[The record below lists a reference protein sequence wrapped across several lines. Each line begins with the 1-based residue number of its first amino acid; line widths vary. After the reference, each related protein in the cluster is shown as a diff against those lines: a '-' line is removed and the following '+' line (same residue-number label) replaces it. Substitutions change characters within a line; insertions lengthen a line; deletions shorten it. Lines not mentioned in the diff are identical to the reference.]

1 MSMDELGIWDWMVRD
16 DADVHA
22 LGTQLRTVA
31 SELRTARTELVST
44 LGSASTAM
52 GWEGQIT
59 HRADLHTNP
68 AASLV
73 GRFIEDA
80 DAAGQALVALSQ
92 ARDQH
97 APALRVL
104 RQDWADLQANPPE
117 EKIWIHTGGMP
128 VTRVDHAEKHRLEEG
143 IRADVRH
150 HTDAL
155 SEADGTCQGLLAGA
169 VSSLD
174 ALVPPG
180 TSPSFLDSLLP
191 QGTVGLFVGHGLADD
206 EHEQQV
212 AADLGPDASA
222 DEVRAALAGIPPARL
237 ASFLAR
243 HPDIADVLAR
253 DWDPDGPDDPALGGL
268 LEARGELGEHGQSP
282 ESVAAVAAY
291 WAGLSRLD
299 RERMRLLFPTIVG
312 STDGVPLTDRAIA
325 NRWLVQTALRDEVAE
340 YARLAVGLSTDEQLE
355 AAVEALE
362 PNFVLDLFWD
372 REQTLRQGWWLVRGD
387 TGQMVRR
394 TEHNDLLLEESAQ
407 RMLLYQQMLEA
418 PTVVLRP
425 DLPGLPGD
433 QRMVVLFDP
442 RGDGRFAEYTGRLD
456 AQNVSVIVP
465 GTGTSMAGMQDYN
478 ERFSAIAGAHSA
490 DTAVITW
497 LGGDMPD
504 AIGADAPD
512 NRYSIDN
519 GHRLVSFVEGLGLAP
534 ERHVSLV
541 GHSAGGA
548 VVGFADLYGADV
560 DSVLHVASAGT
571 GEGVSDASMYP
582 STTWDA
588 VTGREVE
595 RYAQTAPGDLI
606 QVAQRSG
613 EIRDALEGNDLGI
626 PNLPEHIGHGYDP
639 EETPGFTE
647 LETGVWLVDSQARGE
662 SFSAGETLEGVLAH
676 DHVIR
681 PGTTSWENIVA
692 VIRSD
697 EESMEEK

>member
-1 MSMDELGIWDWMVRD
+1 MDELGIWDWMVRD
-16 DADVHA
+16 DGDVHA
-22 LGTQLRTVA
+22 LGTQLTTVA
-31 SELRTARTELVST
+31 SELRTARRELAAT
-44 LGSASTAM
+44 LGSASTAL

-59 HRADLHTNP
+59 HRADLQTNP
-68 AASLV
+68 AASLI

-80 DAAGQALVALSQ
+80 DAAGAALVSLSQ
-92 ARDQH
+92 TRDQH
-97 APALRVL
+97 APSLRVL

-117 EKIWIHTGGMP
+117 RQAWLNPHGHPT
-128 VTRVDHAEKHRLEEG
+128 TTVDHAEKRRLEEA
-143 IRADVRH
+143 IRTDVQH
-150 HTDAL
+150 HTEAL
-155 SEADGTCQGLLAGA
+155 AEADDTCQRLLAGA
-169 VSSLD
+169 VASLNG
-174 ALVPPG
+174 LVPPG
-180 TSPSFLDSLLP
+180 TSPYFLNSLMP
-191 QGTVGLFVGHGLADD
+191 DGTVGLFVGHGLQDD
-206 EHEQQV
+206 EVEQQI
-212 AADLGPDASA
+212 AADLGPDATA
-222 DEVRAALAGIPPARL
+222 DEVRAALLRLPPARL
-237 ASFLAR
+237 ATFLAR

-253 DWDPDGPDDPALGGL
+253 DWDPDGIDDPALGGL
-268 LEARGELGEHGQSP
+268 LEVRGELGEHGQSP
-282 ESVAAVAAY
+282 ESVEAVAAY
-291 WAGLSRLD
+291 WAGLSGLD
-299 RERMRLLFPTIVG
+299 RERLRLLFPTIVG
-312 STDGVPLTDRAIA
+312 NTDGIALTDRAIA
-325 NRWLVQTALRDEVAE
+325 NRWLVQTALRDEVAV
-340 YARLAVGLSTDEQLE
+340 YAGLAVGLTTDEQLE
-355 AAVEALE
+355 AAVADLE
-362 PNFVLDLFWD
+362 PHLFLDLFWD
-372 REQTLRQGWWLVRGD
+372 REQTLRDGWWLVRGD
-387 TGQMVRR
+387 IGQMVTR

-418 PTVVLRP
+418 PTVVPRP

-519 GHRLVSFVEGLGLAP
+519 GHRLVTFVEGLGLPP
-534 ERHVSLV
+534 ERHLSLV

-560 DSVLHVASAGT
+560 DSVLHIASAGT

-595 RYAQTAPGDLI
+595 RYAQTAPGDFI
-606 QVAQRSG
+606 QIAQRSG
-613 EIRDALEGNDLGI
+613 EIKDALEGNDLGI
-626 PNLPEHIGHGYDP
+626 PNLPDHIGHGYDP

-647 LETGVWLVDSQARGE
+647 LDTGVWLVDSEARGE
-662 SFSAGETLEGVLAH
+662 SFSAGDELEGVFSH

-681 PGTTSWENIVA
+681 PGTTSWENIIA
-692 VIRSD
+692 VIRAD
-697 EESMEEK
+697 EESMVEVP